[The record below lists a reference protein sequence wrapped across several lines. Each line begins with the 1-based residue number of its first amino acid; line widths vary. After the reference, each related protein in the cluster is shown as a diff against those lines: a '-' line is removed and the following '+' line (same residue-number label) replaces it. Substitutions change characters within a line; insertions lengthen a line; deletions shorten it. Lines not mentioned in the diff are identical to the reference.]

1 MVSNSPLLQEEK
13 LDIGSLA
20 SDIYS
25 DGPLISR
32 FLHNFRW
39 RIAPIN
45 RLVDAIPFG
54 SDVLDVGCGRGLLL
68 NCAARAGRIR
78 KAHGFDSS
86 RSAIELAT
94 GAAARLEASGI
105 APVPTFECRSVEL
118 GVPNRT
124 YDVVCLIDV
133 LHHVEVSSQH
143 EAFLLAASCVRP
155 GGIMVYKDMCSA
167 PKWRAGLNRLHDLL
181 SAHQW
186 INYVP
191 IATVDR
197 WASDAGLES
206 ESAEWIPMLWY
217 GHELRIYRHR
227 GLSEKSP

>member
-1 MVSNSPLLQEEK
+1 MKNFTHLRVASGYSFKYGTAHASQLVERAAEFEMSALA
-13 LDIGSLA
+13 LTDINTMAGA
-20 SDIYS
+20 I
-25 DGPLISR
+25 R
-32 FLHNFRW
+32 FTK
-39 RIAPIN
+39 
-45 RLVDAIPFG
+45 
-54 SDVLDVGCGRGLLL
+54 SC
-68 NCAARAGRIR
+68 
-78 KAHGFDSS
+78 
-86 RSAIELAT
+86 
-94 GAAARLEASGI
+94 EASGI

-227 GLSEKSP
+227 VLSEMSP